1 MSEMAPR
8 KAFPD
13 QSSGSGHSVTTS
25 RQPYI
30 IDSIAS
36 KRVCFYKS
44 GDPQFNGLRMVI
56 NSRTFKTFDA
66 LLDSLSKKVP
76 LPFGVRNIT
85 TPRGVHAVHNLDE
98 LEDGKAYICS
108 DQRKVKPINL
118 ALANKKPPPWYH
130 ARPISARRQAL
141 QLARKYPGR
150 PKRKQE
156 PGVARPPK
164 KLTVFRNGDPSVKH
178 TVMLQ
183 RRTTPTFESL
193 LDYVSELMQFPVVK
207 LHTPDGGRVDGLP
220 ALILCSGKVVAT
232 GREAFKS
239 ANYNTQ
245 KSITPTWLPAS
256 RMAPKRKK
264 HAIRKKKTMSSGSKS
279 RNFSSS
285 SERYFV
291 NQIHNS
297 VAGSLCDFPS
307 NSGEMETGQLLE
319 SVAET
324 EGDICLEEGVEGMES
339 CMPEDD
345 DIEKSFRV
353 NQDGSMTVEMK
364 VRLTI
369 KEEETV
375 HWTTTLTRSSVANQL
390 SVSSLPE
397 SDPEGGTLEPQNS
410 TSTDTINKHNFKDDD
425 DHLPPE
431 NGLTS
436 KGGNEEEESED
447 QADVVFPRRAP
458 TPGPRR
464 SRQNQ
469 ASLESIKTVKP
480 DEIQQN
486 TVGSYSYREDTGT
499 GKVTEEYC
507 MVRQCSTRPV
517 PKPRRVSSLDVNSYN
532 RNPSSLKSAGEAEIL
547 QMDDSGG
554 EITETVL
561 HIYEQQTCR
570 DNSLANSQFS
580 VQGVSMY
587 GLLYGRPATS
597 DTAHFSSSYDF
608 ETELGRPSTAS
619 ESLNVWKTDDTS
631 SELTTKQLKTRKS
644 FILTGQP
651 DTKPVLEKLCYSI
664 QSIRQLTQNKRR
676 SCLEKS
682 NSLPDFS
689 SHVASTFGSSSKA
702 LLAFLTVMTLKE
714 GIANFNTHE
723 LNANSVSCAEALKM
737 IETLREI
744 ASMEDADK
752 LQASLTDLQRSASIQ
767 LLQSWRGFQ
776 ELSDKIKSRSS
787 TPNSSEHNVLIGPCQ
802 KEELCNDENII
813 NELIK
818 EFDMPEELKEELAA
832 LPVIVEMESDEREKS
847 MEVIKDSEI
856 NGHSTSILQEQIVNV
871 DKGICNEEPNVDVKS
886 IIKQFM
892 NIQHAKEVIDMRV
905 SPNTDCLSHRQKQ
918 MYPGNQI
925 LKEDKIYL
933 SDRRSSKDNCSEH
946 PLSEEEQTNSLADP
960 LEHEEKRLNLPSS
973 HKEKI
978 DRENLEEDKK
988 VNSDDHPSCID
999 PDDNLIELNRSRQD
1013 SLSSPE
1019 EYQLRSEEE
1028 IPEVESSKM
1037 MQVSNKEKPST
1048 TAEKHPT
1055 FDEEHENPGLNNC
1068 PEQKFSESSEEHSV
1082 EEQAS
1087 FEKEE
1092 PVVKYNELQVSSSNK
1107 SPPTL
1112 EEIQLNSLEDEEN
1125 KQSPA
1130 RCLEQRISSEESLCS
1145 PEDEEEEETEVKC
1158 EDLNVITEER
1168 DFSLEE
1174 KTRSEKEQ
1182 EVHKDQLS
1190 NKEQVQEIKYSDL
1203 QVAGKERVST
1213 FEVVKD
1219 NLDVEGCQADDLG
1232 YADVQTY
1239 EEQNIENESH
1249 STVREKLS
1257 SFVEEPRIIII
1268 EDTNCLRNISRTI
1281 EEHYSFD
1288 TYQTDSGNEH
1298 ISCEE
1303 QDSAEIVNF
1312 ENKLCSLEERHST
1325 CMEEQSSSEEEH
1337 VSAKQYIEDSNA
1349 EYQDSY
1355 IEEEPS
1361 EEDINDQMTEG
1372 KMCCTSNKENTTII
1386 RYEMNKEKQTCY
1398 SVVKPVP
1405 SVAERVGI
1413 LEKKVSGSDQRKTV
1427 IVETPGIRRLAQI
1440 KTPIGSEADDL
1451 TNISQLSNEQGQIDD
1466 FMRESSEMR
1475 ITNSALSAHS
1485 APPSSLAFSYDSSG
1499 CLTRESERNK
1509 VQSIKEMFMAKSIA
1523 DIQYGHRQLPSPN
1536 TSDLSDS
1543 RPETS
1548 DSGGHRSH
1556 VSPEVSS
1563 GEDESVIKSIAKGIV
1578 RRTIERLYGK
1588 RDDEVKDS
1596 NEERPPSPSKQRLRE
1611 RAIRSILSPF
1621 HMAQSKVL
1629 SDLSYFNATSSFES
1643 YSEPT
1648 RCIAFNAQVG
1658 PGESV
1663 LIDKGRWL
1671 LNENAPIRKSIS
1683 EPIAIHKGT
1692 ELCTKTENECDD
1704 TKEEIPYSH
1713 FSMSTQNKDLSSEL
1727 EDKTKP
1733 KVPRC
1738 TYFTLPHGSD
1748 SDLYQDEMRT
1758 AGRSGAKGDL
1768 MTEKQDK
1775 SEEGESKTWVEK
1787 NGKLPA
1793 FTPTD
1798 FKIMK
1803 DNKVHPLEDGPI
1815 EGQVVVVVQPGKGQ
1829 TGLKGQTV
1837 VNRRPQEPDALEMLY
1852 VFCGQHCPVL

>member
-1 MSEMAPR
+1 MSQMTPR

-339 CMPEDD
+339 CMPPDD

-436 KGGNEEEESED
+436 KGGNEEEESEH

-480 DEIQQN
+480 EEIQQN

-517 PKPRRVSSLDVNSYN
+517 PKPRRVSSLDVNSYD

-597 DTAHFSSSYDF
+597 DTAHFSSDF

-631 SELTTKQLKTRKS
+631 SELTTQQLKTRKVGNLPS
-644 FILTGQP
+644 QKRKAVKVLKDPLSNPSKNKVSGKENSPFKAVKKAQRLSS
-651 DTKPVLEKLCYSI
+651 KPKAKKNHSR
-664 QSIRQLTQNKRR
+664 QSMTPEKRR
-676 SCLEKS
+676 KPSNADVPDKKAKTVFCSIASLKKIYGFRPKTVKSLFKLKKKRKTAGNGSMKTTTSELPEIVTQFNNETPNESSPVKQQNVFENETSVLFKS
-682 NSLPDFS
+682 NMLNV
-689 SHVASTFGSSSKA
+689 SHS
-702 LLAFLTVMTLKE
+702 E
-714 GIANFNTHE
+714 
-723 LNANSVSCAEALKM
+723 
-737 IETLREI
+737 ET
-744 ASMEDADK
+744 
-752 LQASLTDLQRSASIQ
+752 Q
-767 LLQSWRGFQ
+767 
-776 ELSDKIKSRSS
+776 
-787 TPNSSEHNVLIGPCQ
+787 
-802 KEELCNDENII
+802 
-813 NELIK
+813 
-818 EFDMPEELKEELAA
+818 
-832 LPVIVEMESDEREKS
+832 
-847 MEVIKDSEI
+847 
-856 NGHSTSILQEQIVNV
+856 
-871 DKGICNEEPNVDVKS
+871 
-886 IIKQFM
+886 
-892 NIQHAKEVIDMRV
+892 
-905 SPNTDCLSHRQKQ
+905 
-918 MYPGNQI
+918 
-925 LKEDKIYL
+925 
-933 SDRRSSKDNCSEH
+933 
-946 PLSEEEQTNSLADP
+946 EEEQTNSLADP

-988 VNSDDHPSCID
+988 VNSDNYPSCID
-999 PDDNLIELNRSRQD
+999 PGDNLIELNRSSQD

-1055 FDEEHENPGLNNC
+1055 SDEEHENPLGLNNC

-1087 FEKEE
+1087 FEEEE

-1112 EEIQLNSLEDEEN
+1112 EEVQLNSLEDEEN

-1174 KTRSEKEQ
+1174 KARSEKEQ

-1213 FEVVKD
+1213 LEVVKD

-1303 QDSAEIVNF
+1303 QDSAEIANF
-1312 ENKLCSLEERHST
+1312 ENKLCSLEERNST
-1325 CMEEQSSSEEEH
+1325 SVEEQSSSEEEH
-1337 VSAKQYIEDSNA
+1337 VSVKQYIEDSNA

-1386 RYEMNKEKQTCY
+1386 RYEMNKEKKTCH

-1466 FMRESSEMR
+1466 FMRKSSEMR
-1475 ITNSALSAHS
+1475 ITNSALSTHS

-1509 VQSIKEMFMAKSIA
+1509 VQSIKEMFMAKSVA

-1556 VSPEVSS
+1556 ASPEVSS

-1758 AGRSGAKGDL
+1758 AGRSGAEGDL